1 MMTTSTAETR
11 QEKIALVHDQ
21 LIAQMESLVTS
32 EDWLAFLTLASRFH
46 NYSSNNCLLILAQC
60 PDATRVASYTTW
72 KTFGRGVRKG
82 EKGISILAPCRY
94 LAAEDSSKTEEGPK
108 WKMKGFKIAYVFD
121 VSQTEGD
128 PLDEGTVTALLEG
141 SAPEGMWDLLCTL
154 IERDGYSVRR
164 ADCGAANGSTDRAAR
179 EVVVAPHLSDAASVK
194 TLAHELAHVRQTGD
208 HFSATSRSL
217 SLSEV
222 EAESVAYIVCN
233 SFGLSSAPYSIG
245 YVAGWAGGDIEVVKH
260 TAAWVVKEAH
270 RIIEE
275 SEEIRASLASAA

>member
-1 MMTTSTAETR
+1 MTASTALTR
-11 QEKIALVHDQ
+11 QEKISSVHDQ
-21 LIAQMESLVTS
+21 LVAQMESLVTS
-32 EDWLAFLTLASRFH
+32 EDWLAFLALAARFH
-46 NYSSNNCLLILAQC
+46 NYSSNNCMLILAQY
-60 PDATRVASYTTW
+60 PEATRVASYTTW
-72 KTFGRGVRKG
+72 KSLGRGVRKG

-94 LAAEDSSKTEEGPK
+94 LDEGDTPRLDAGPK
-108 WKMKGFKIAYVFD
+108 WKVKGFKVAYVFD
-121 VSQTEGD
+121 VSQTEGE
-128 PLDEGTVTALLEG
+128 PLGERNVATLLEG
-141 SAPEGMWDLLCTL
+141 NAPEGMWDSLCTL

-164 ADCGAANGSTDRAAR
+164 ANCGAANGYTDRAAR

-208 HFSATSRSL
+208 HFNATSRSL
-217 SLSEV
+217 SLREV

-275 SEEIRASLASAA
+275 SEEIRASLTSAA